1 MYVHYVFRIFSNNT
15 IHIVST
21 RIEKIAISRIDCV
34 NALEPSMAIH
44 SFRVGRYR
52 NGGWGI
58 NKNKIWTEPLSVIV
72 NLNQC

>member
-1 MYVHYVFRIFSNNT
+1 MYVRYVFRIFSNNT

-58 NKNKIWTEPLSVIV
+58 KKNKIWTEILSVIE
-72 NLNQC
+72 NLN

>member
-58 NKNKIWTEPLSVIV
+58 KKIKILSVIV
-72 NLNQC
+72 NLN